1 MTRYQNVKNCLLF
14 ICLFC
19 FAGLSAQI
27 GGTKAFRFLDLPMT
41 ARAAG
46 NGGSTMPIWGDDI
59 NLLHS
64 NPAALNLG
72 MVNQAAFNYCNYL
85 SDINYYSLAYAH
97 SLKKKGMAAL
107 SLQAF
112 NYGSFQGYDEVGT
125 KTSVFKASDYSINLH
140 YAKPLFDSSFNI
152 GVALKTI
159 ISQYDNYQSVG
170 NAIDFGI
177 IYHTNKD
184 LSVSLLARNVGLMYN
199 AYGQQKGQQEA
210 LPNTV
215 QLGLSKKVSKAPFRI
230 FAVYDQLLKWN
241 LNYVSPIDTGG
252 QRGSFTSA
260 AAVDSSGFQRFSKR
274 AGTFTDNFFRHL
286 TLGTEVVLSKNFN
299 LRIAYNYRRQR
310 EFTLSEKRGASAIS
324 FGFNM
329 KIKSFAFSYA
339 FSKMSIPG
347 NSHLIGLTFGW

>member
-1 MTRYQNVKNCLLF
+1 MVRFLNVKNCLLF
-14 ICLFC
+14 ICFFC
-19 FAGLSAQI
+19 FAGLSAQV
-27 GGTKAFRFLDLPMT
+27 GGTKAFRFLDLPMA

-46 NGGSTMPIWGDDI
+46 NGGSTMPIWGDDL
-59 NLLHS
+59 NLIHS
-64 NPAALNLG
+64 NPGSLNSG

-97 SLKKKGMAAL
+97 SLKKRGMTAL
-107 SLQAF
+107 SLQAL
-112 NYGSFQGYDEVGT
+112 NYGEFQGYDELGT
-125 KTSVFKASDYSINLH
+125 KTSTFKASDFSINLH
-140 YAKPLFDSSFNI
+140 YAKALYDSSFNV

-177 IYHTNKD
+177 VYHRPEELT
-184 LSVSLLARNVGLMYN
+184 LSLLARNVGWMYT
-199 AYGQQKGQQEA
+199 AYSGQKGQQEA

-215 QLGLSKKVSKAPFRI
+215 QLGISKKVSRAPFRI
-230 FAVYDQLLKWN
+230 FGVYDQLLKWN

-252 QRGSFTSA
+252 QRNSFSNATIP
-260 AAVDSSGFQRFSKR
+260 DSSGFQRFSKR

-299 LRIAYNYRRQR
+299 LRIAYNYRRQK
-310 EFTLSEKRGASAIS
+310 EYTLSEKRGASAIS
-324 FGFNM
+324 FGFNL

-347 NSHLIGLTFGW
+347 SSHMIGLTFGW